1 MRWVKETLPPRARA
15 RWLLMTVRLSHNS
28 LTGTER
34 TDVAVGTASEA
45 SMFWAVRAGAPRS
58 TVYVGSSLAAAG
70 AAGLLSLAT
79 GVVVPLA
86 GSSACPAGRG
96 LATGAG
102 AFSSPFG
109 SALDSVLGWV
119 FSAAFG
125 SVFGWGFASVLA
137 GAAAAGFCSVLVA
150 PDAAWP
156 LVLPL
161 AWKYLTQVGSTLPG
175 SFWYW
180 SYISSTSHSLAPK
193 SAEGCSGDWLPED
206 CGTGWFASS
215 GVTRAVMVSVVK
227 ARPP

>member
-1 MRWVKETLPPRARA
+1 MRWVKDTLPPRARA
-15 RWLLMTVRLSHNS
+15 RWLLMTVRLSQSS

-45 SMFWAVRAGAPRS
+45 SMFWAVRAGAPRR

-70 AAGLLSLAT
+70 VAGLLSFAT

-119 FSAAFG
+119 LGWVCSAAFG

-161 AWKYLTQVGSTLPG
+161 AWKYLTQVGSTLP
-175 SFWYW
+175 
-180 SYISSTSHSLAPK
+180 
-193 SAEGCSGDWLPED
+193 
-206 CGTGWFASS
+206 
-215 GVTRAVMVSVVK
+215 
-227 ARPP
+227 